1 MKMNLITSIFLVF
14 LSSTCVL
21 ATGCAT
27 CPTVV
32 SDMLGISHGDLE
44 KARATGIKK
53 EVALNQTDV
62 YYEVLEILKKNK
74 ITTYQ
79 KSLAKGYIIALNF
92 PKQTNTTRVGIF
104 FEPSGTN
111 KTTITLS
118 SLSSTALERANV
130 IIFGELDKKILSK
143 G

>member
-1 MKMNLITSIFLVF
+1 MKMNLVISIFLVF
-14 LSSTCVL
+14 LFSFCLL

-32 SDMLGISHGDLE
+32 SDILGISHADLE

-53 EVALNQTDV
+53 EVTLNQTDA
-62 YYEVLEILKKNK
+62 YYKVLEILKNNK

-79 KSLAKGYIIALNF
+79 ENLTKGYIIALNF
-92 PKQTNTTRVGIF
+92 PQQTNTTRVGIF
-104 FEPSGTN
+104 FEPAGTN

-130 IIFGELDKKILSK
+130 IIFGGLDKNILSE